1 MNLDSFL
8 KDHSLFN
15 RREFLQ
21 LSGKGC
27 GAMGMT
33 AAANTLLHQKLLG
46 SVVGDSIGDDYKAL
60 VCVFL
65 YGGNDGMNC
74 FLPNTN
80 YSAYASARNEV
91 ALTEAEVNA
100 GATTTMPEYSFHPE
114 LPFFR
119 QAFDAGNLA
128 VVGNVGTLVEPVSL
142 LDIANGS
149 KPVPPQ
155 LFSHNDQQTQWQT
168 SLPGQESTSGWG
180 GRLGDAAEFFNTTGK
195 VSISA
200 SLGRDNIFSVG
211 NRTTRLEL
219 NGGAVSLTQ
228 RGDGDNTLQAAAD
241 IRDLRQSHVFRKE
254 FGNIVDRGVEAEILL
269 GNVIDGTPDPTAP
282 GGKLHAENPNEILF
296 QQLRSATQLI
306 NARDLLGV
314 KRQIFYV
321 NLNNFDTHGTQLTSH
336 ASRLTLL
343 NKALELFCEEMADLG
358 LSDNVTTFT
367 TTEFG
372 RSYSSNGNGTDHGWG
387 NNHFVLGGSVDGGK
401 IHNSLPSF
409 QINGPDDSGFG
420 RWIPTASTDEY
431 AATLAKWFGVR
442 DSDISSIVPN
452 IGRFNTNAASNFLGF
467 MKPS

>member
-8 KDHSLFN
+8 KDHSLFS
-15 RREFLQ
+15 RREFLR

-33 AAANTLLHQKLLG
+33 AAANTLLHQKLLA
-46 SVVGDSIGDDYKAL
+46 SVAGDSISSGGDYKAL

-80 YSAYASARNEV
+80 FAEYSAARNEV
-91 ALTEAEVNA
+91 ALTRSELQDSE
-100 GATTTMPEYSFHPE
+100 TMPEYSFHPS

-119 QAFDAGNLA
+119 DAFDEGNLA
-128 VVGNVGTLVEPVSL
+128 VVGNVGTLVEPVSAS
-142 LDIANGS
+142 DIVNAT

-155 LFSHNDQQTQWQT
+155 LFSHNNQQTQWQT
-168 SLPGQESTSGWG
+168 SLPDQESTSGWG
-180 GRLGDAAEFFNTTGK
+180 GRLGDAAEFFNTQGR

-219 NGGAVSLTQ
+219 NGGAVSLTR
-228 RGDGDNTLQAAAD
+228 RGQGGETLQAAAD
-241 IRDLRQSHVFRKE
+241 IRDLKQGHVFRKE
-254 FGNIVDRGVEAEILL
+254 FANIVDRGVEAEILL
-269 GNVIDGTPDPTAP
+269 SNVINNTPDPTAP
-282 GGKLHAENPNEILF
+282 GGKLHAENANEILF

-306 NARDLLGV
+306 NAREQLGV
-314 KRQIFYV
+314 QRQIFFV
-321 NLNNFDTHGTQLTSH
+321 NLNNFDTHGSQLTSH
-336 ASRLTLL
+336 AERLLL
-343 NKALELFCEEMADLG
+343 LDKAMELFCEEMADLG

-372 RSYSSNGNGTDHGWG
+372 RTYSSNANGTDHGWG
-387 NNHFVLGGSVDGGK
+387 NNHFVIGGSVDGGK

-409 QINGPDDSGFG
+409 QFGAPDDSGFG
-420 RWIPTASTDEY
+420 RWIPSASTDEY

-442 DSDISSIVPN
+442 DSDIANIVPN
-452 IGRFNTNAASNFLGF
+452 IGRFNTTAADNFLGF
-467 MKPS
+467 MKSS